1 MIATIAVIAAIA
13 EKRKKTS
20 AIAAIIWNH
29 SPAIAATIIAE
40 IWKVLSQRSLSMRS
54 LESGFH
60 MISELFFSVIAV
72 IIWKPGLIYRNN
84 LPPFLF
90 NCYLYALQTYLT
102 HSSKLRLLLVLN
114 LGGLHSTV
122 TRPVYFL
129 TWPIRVCASGQSIV
143 RVQDLDRA
151 RHTRHKRAIIKKHL
165 ISANRNIHPTS
176 FE

>member
-1 MIATIAVIAAIA
+1 
-13 EKRKKTS
+13 
-20 AIAAIIWNH
+20 
-29 SPAIAATIIAE
+29 
-40 IWKVLSQRSLSMRS
+40 MRS

-72 IIWKPGLIYRNN
+72 TIWKPGLIYRNN

-90 NCYLYALQTYLT
+90 NCYLYALQKYRT
-102 HSSKLRLLLVLN
+102 HSSKLRLLLILN
-114 LGGLHSTV
+114 LGGLHSSMV

-143 RVQDLDRA
+143 RVQDLHRA
-151 RHTRHKRAIIKKHL
+151 RHTRHKRAIIKRHL
-165 ISANRNIHPTS
+165 ISSNRNIHPTS